1 MNISYETI
9 QQCLTCLIEF
19 FGFVALFILPA
30 EYIIK
35 RHIDEVRSWGTPGNP
50 QIVQIETKVKEIKV
64 PKEAID
70 KTVKSTTK
78 RKRTRKT
85 MKEIAA

>member
-1 MNISYETI
+1 MNISYDAI
-9 QQCLTCLIEF
+9 QQFITYAIEF
-19 FGFVALFILPA
+19 FGFTALFILPA

-35 RHIDEVRSWGTPGNP
+35 RHIDEVRSWGKPGNP
-50 QIVQIETKVKEIKV
+50 QIAQIETKVKEIKV
-64 PKEAID
+64 PKEASD

-85 MKEIAA
+85 VKEIAA